1 MKAQDHNKL
10 LGIAFLVTGGL
21 HLLSLLSTLITL
33 PMLLSDASSPF
44 RADPTV
50 MRIFTIV
57 MYVALGLN
65 LFQGLLDS
73 IAGFGILK
81 RKQWGRVMGMV
92 AAVPSLLG
100 IPLGTALG
108 VYALWFMTS
117 DRGKNFYLGLGEG
130 EQYLPPPPPQTWQQQ
145 G

>member
-10 LGIAFLVTGGL
+10 LGIAFLVNSGL
-21 HLLSLLSTLITL
+21 HLLSLLSTLVTL
-33 PMLLSDASSPF
+33 PMFLSNASSPF
-44 RADPTV
+44 RDNPSF
-50 MRIFTIV
+50 MRMFTIM
-57 MYVALGLN
+57 MYVVLGLN
-65 LFQGLLDS
+65 LFMGLLDG

-92 AAVPSLLG
+92 AAVPSLIG
-100 IPLGTALG
+100 IPLGTTLG

-117 DRGKNFYLGLGEG
+117 EKGKNFYLGLGEG
-130 EQYLPPPPPQTWQQQ
+130 EQYLPPPPPQTWQQ